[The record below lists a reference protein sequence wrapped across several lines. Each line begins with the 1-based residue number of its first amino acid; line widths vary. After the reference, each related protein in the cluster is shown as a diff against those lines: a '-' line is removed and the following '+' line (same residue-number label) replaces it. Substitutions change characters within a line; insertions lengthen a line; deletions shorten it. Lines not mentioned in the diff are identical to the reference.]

1 MTQQELLRWW
11 ELLTNEDIKN
21 KFVGFESDYRELIQL
36 NHRVMEQVH
45 EIHNNNMLRK
55 DKQI

>member
-11 ELLTNEDIKN
+11 ALLTNEDIKN
-21 KFVGFESDYRELIQL
+21 KSVGFESDYRELIQL
-36 NHRVMEQVH
+36 NHRVMEQAR

-55 DKQI
+55 DK